1 MSTYIEMRTDGF
13 KRNLDD
19 LVERRA
25 LDFEGVR
32 RPLRGIEIK
41 EDTYS
46 IIKVIRSDGKEVPLV
61 DSGSKLTANSLGIR
75 GDSQIFPDA
84 PPEGS
89 TFNYSNFIA
98 QQVIDARTEKSQV
111 VENFGEPY
119 IFFYGEKP
127 RIMQV
132 QGLLMNTLDFNWKN
146 EFWKNYEN
154 YLRGTKLVEL
164 DARIYFYFDD
174 QIVEGYM
181 LDASASHSADMP
193 YHVPFQFT
201 IFVTGH
207 TYIGLLSSSSDYPI
221 SANLNLQATEQIDL
235 LSQEVVGKLRD
246 RKDALRPNQL
256 LSTTWRVRQAA
267 ERAAGELVGKE
278 AIQSAII
285 KGLSSYEA
293 KTRAFFD
300 NVKSYFYGRRMVVPK
315 GIAGAEL
322 LAGQATYADAA
333 TFPGVAPQR
342 QLPLRSKITDNVD
355 EYIGGSLQQLPK
367 GLMEDAIDI
376 NEIYE
381 EDLEQKLLLELARLG
396 VDVSKPNKMQN
407 WRSNFTHTITKTAD
421 RIDFAQGIAI
431 HGTGSIVNKSYQM
444 FDLAKSLPGTLIS
457 ATAGAVSTATP
468 PLPVKPPFIP

>member
-1 MSTYIEMRTDGF
+1 MATYVEMRTDGF
-13 KRNLDD
+13 ARNLDD
-19 LVERRA
+19 LVDKRA

-32 RPLRGIEIK
+32 RPLRGVEIK
-41 EDTYS
+41 DDTYA

-61 DSGSKLTANSLGIR
+61 DSGSKLTANSMGIR
-75 GDSQIFPDA
+75 GSVEELREV

-111 VENFGEPY
+111 VETFGEPY

-154 YLRGTKLVEL
+154 FLRGTKLVEL

-181 LDASASHSADMP
+181 LDAQASHSADFP

-201 IFVTGH
+201 LFVTAH
-207 TYIGLLSSSSDYPI
+207 TYIGLLSSSSEYPI
-221 SANLNLQATEQIDL
+221 SANVQLPAKDL
-235 LSQEVVGKLRD
+235 TSVEFFNDTINRLRD
-246 RKDALRPNQL
+246 RKDQLRPNQL
-256 LSTTWRVRQAA
+256 LSTTWAVRQAA
-267 ERAAGELVGKE
+267 ERAAFGIVGKA
-278 AIQSAII
+278 AIQGAILR
-285 KGLSSYEA
+285 GLSNYEA
-293 KTRAFFD
+293 KVNAFLS
-300 NVKSYFYGRRMVVPK
+300 NVKTYFYGRRMVVPR

-333 TFPGVAPQR
+333 ILPGVAPER

-367 GLMEDAIDI
+367 GLMEDEVDL

-381 EDLEQKLLLELARLG
+381 EDLETKLLLELGRLG
-396 VDVSKPNKMQN
+396 VDISTPSKMQN
-407 WRSNFTHTITKTAD
+407 WRSEFTHTITKTAD
-421 RIDFAQGIAI
+421 TIDFTAGIAI
-431 HGTGSIVNKSYQM
+431 HGTGALVNKAKQV
-444 FDLAKSLPGTLIS
+444 FDLATSLPGTLA
-457 ATAGAVSTATP
+457 ATAAGVVKTA
-468 PLPVKPPFIP
+468 KPPFIP